1 VAGPVEVTAGS
12 ARLAAQGRRG
22 NGHREMWALT
32 ANRRKRPGVELPD
45 DELVERVV
53 ATL

>member
-1 VAGPVEVTAGS
+1 
-12 ARLAAQGRRG
+12 
-22 NGHREMWALT
+22 MWALT